1 MTASNQTASQ
11 YAIIRDGGHQYRVE
25 AGQCIEIER
34 TGLSEGDSVTFDQV
48 LFTDGKVG
56 EPTVDGASVSAV
68 VKAAVKGKKIYVVKY
83 KRRKNYRRRFG
94 HRQKRTL
101 VEITGING

>member
-1 MTASNQTASQ
+1 MTASNK

-25 AGQCIEIER
+25 PGKCIDIER
-34 TGLSEGDSVTFDQV
+34 TGLNEGDTLTFDEV
-48 LFTDGKVG
+48 LFTDGRVG
-56 EPTVDGASVSAV
+56 EPTVDGATVSAV
-68 VKAAVKGKKIYVVKY
+68 VKSAIKAKKIFIVKY

-94 HRQKRTL
+94 HRQKLTR